1 MNISP
6 STLLIAATLLPLAS
20 FLVLIFF
27 GKKFGRVSAGV
38 ATSAIL
44 LSFACSVAALIL
56 WFAHT
61 ESQQVRVQAITVPW
75 ITLSHFPFASGG
87 TFEIGTMLDSLTLT
101 MFVMITLVATL
112 VHVFSMAYMSE
123 DSRFSRFFAYL
134 GLFCFSMLGLV
145 LSNSLLQLF
154 VFWELVGVCS
164 YLLIGFWF
172 EKRGPALASKKA
184 MVTNRIGDA
193 GFLVG
198 LGLLVWQLGPGS
210 LTLMNQ
216 TGESPLA
223 SSIQVVAQQQ
233 IHKETNLLAPSH
245 NSIVEQ
251 FARAESEKKHLEA
264 EAGTQHLKTPF
275 GPYFMGL
282 SWLTWAGICLCLG
295 AIAKSAQFPLHVWL
309 PDAMEGPTP
318 VSALIHAA
326 TMVAAGV
333 YLVARI
339 YPILT
344 LDARLF
350 MAIIGCTTLT
360 MGALIAL
367 VMTDI
372 KKVLAYSTIS
382 QLGFMM
388 LFLGCGGYVAGLFH
402 LVTHAFFKACLFLG
416 SGSVI
421 AGCHHEQEITQMGG
435 LWRKMP
441 VTALTFGLAVLAI
454 AGTPFFSGYY
464 SKDLGLAGVYEY
476 AMALPTPAGAFWF
489 APRLIFW
496 IPTVTAYLTAF
507 YMARVWWLTFG
518 GKPRNPEVYEH
529 AKEHPLMTLPLI
541 ILGILALVAGQEF
554 LQIKELISRS
564 APLQAL
570 VHTASEEAPNNH
582 GYHAVHRYIFW
593 AFLVGPTLAILIYLR
608 GFGIADRIRR
618 LPLINLIYIW
628 LKNKM
633 YFDFL
638 YEGVIV
644 NLCKLIA
651 IIAGLFDKYI
661 VDGLVNITGYLTRAI
676 SWLSGQFDNGIVDGL
691 VNGMANTAQGF
702 GWAVRQSE
710 SGRIRFY
717 VLSMLT
723 VLTVVAAGLVIAWS
737 RFL

>member
-1 MNISP
+1 MMLTAPN
-6 STLLIAATLLPLAS
+6 LLLAATLLPLAS
-20 FLVLIFF
+20 FFLLIFF
-27 GKKFGRVSAGV
+27 GKRMGWFSAAV
-38 ATSAIL
+38 ATTAIL
-44 LSFACSVAALIL
+44 LSFAASVAALIV
-56 WFAHT
+56 WFGPMETPQAH
-61 ESQQVRVQAITVPW
+61 RVQALAVPW
-75 ITLSHFPFASGG
+75 LTFGNGIAPFDVG
-87 TFEIGTMLDSLTLT
+87 IMVDSLTLT

-112 VHVFSMAYMSE
+112 VHVFSIAYLAG

-154 VFWELVGVCS
+154 VFWELVGICS

-193 GFLVG
+193 GFLIG
-198 LGLLVWQLGPGS
+198 LGILVWQLGPGG
-210 LTLMNQ
+210 LTLVHND
-216 TGESPLA
+216 GEQWLTH
-223 SSIQVVAQQQ
+223 QVRTVAQQQ
-233 IHKETNLLAPSH
+233 LAQPGNPLVAPGEKSEGG
-245 NSIVEQ
+245 VAQ
-251 FARAESEKKHLEA
+251 FAAAAEGAESSVYL
-264 EAGTQHLKTPF
+264 QRSF
-275 GPYFMGL
+275 GPQFLGL
-282 SWLTWAGICLCLG
+282 SWLTWAGLGLCLG
-295 AIAKSAQFPLHVWL
+295 AVAKSAQFPLHVWL

-339 YPILT
+339 FPILT

-350 MAIIGCTTLT
+350 VAIIGCTTLC

-402 LVTHAFFKACLFLG
+402 LITHAFFKACLFLG

-421 AGCHHEQEITQMGG
+421 AGCHHEQEITKMGG

-441 VTALTFGLAVLAI
+441 VTALTFLLSVLAI
-454 AGTPFFSGYY
+454 AGTPGFSGYY
-464 SKDLGLAGVYEY
+464 SKDLGLAGVYEF
-476 AMALPTPAGAFWF
+476 AHELAVVNHTPAAM
-489 APRLIFW
+489 LLFW

-518 GKPRNPEVYEH
+518 GKPRVQEIFEH

-541 ILGILALVAGQEF
+541 ILGTLAVVAGYPF
-554 LQIKELISRS
+554 LKIEEIIRLSEPVR
-564 APLQAL
+564 AL
-570 VHTASEEAPNNH
+570 AHTAEELLPNGEMGH
-582 GYHAVHRYIFW
+582 GVHAVHNYLSL
-593 AFLVGPTLAILIYLR
+593 ACVVGPVLAMVIYFR
-608 GFGIADRIRR
+608 GLGIANWISR
-618 LPLINLIYIW
+618 LPGVNLIYVW

-633 YFDFL
+633 FFDYL

-644 NLCKLIA
+644 NLCKA
-651 IIAGLFDKYI
+651 AAFAAGWFDRTI
-661 VDGLVNITGYLTRAI
+661 VDGLVNLSGLLTRVVSWI
-676 SWLSGQFDNGIVDGL
+676 SGRVDSGIVDGL
-691 VNGMANTAQGF
+691 VNGAAALAQAG
-702 GWAVRQSE
+702 GRLVMRPE
-710 SGRIRFY
+710 TGRIRLY

-723 VLTVVAAGLVIAWS
+723 VVTLVLAGLVVAWT
-737 RFL
+737 RWM